1 MKQNCYISQQEQAGE
16 EKKKIPHKQMWAMI
30 ADQGHQKDVCTMVTI
45 NFHFQIEQK
54 QIDIIQQFPPH

>member
-1 MKQNCYISQQEQAGE
+1 
-16 EKKKIPHKQMWAMI
+16 MWAMI